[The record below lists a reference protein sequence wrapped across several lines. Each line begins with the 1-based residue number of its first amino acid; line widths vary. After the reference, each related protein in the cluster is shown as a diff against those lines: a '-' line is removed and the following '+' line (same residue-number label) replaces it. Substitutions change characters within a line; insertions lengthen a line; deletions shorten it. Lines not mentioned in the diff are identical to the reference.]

1 MIDSGRNETDRK
13 LEELEKEIH
22 GIYAQANKELQE
34 KMTEYFRKFKKR
46 DEEKQKQLENGEITA
61 EEYKRWRMGQMAT
74 GSRWKSM
81 CDVIAKDM
89 HNSNAIARSVTQ
101 GHMAEIY
108 AINHNW
114 TTYDIENKAMLNT
127 NYAMYNSD
135 VVENLLKE
143 NPDILPLLRDSD
155 GNVVREKD
163 IAWNKKVINAVMLQG
178 ILQGESIDKMAKRFE
193 EVGVRNEKA
202 AVRYARTATT
212 GAENAGRIDGYRRAQ
227 KLGIHVIKVWLA
239 TLDGRTRDSHRAL
252 DGEEQEVEK
261 EFSNGCM
268 HPGDPNC
275 PDPSE
280 VWNCRCTLITK
291 VDGQNYDVSKVKR
304 DSKLGDMSYDE
315 WKNGHQMI
323 QKPESLNEKFV
334 SDIDVDRKAE
344 LEKFINSLPED
355 LKAKWI
361 RNIYKCNFHIM
372 DDNDERTEHNV
383 AGTYDIYLK
392 RKSSV
397 ETILHEVSHAVDKDM
412 LVLEYEH
419 KTSRKRFGKWSEPKV
434 MKQEYKGV
442 SSAAMTLYYNND
454 NSYENDLKGL
464 FKWIGLE
471 YTEKAVD
478 VSEMKRRVHKKLD
491 EFAEEYGVIATQNL
505 SDMIDATT
513 RGKLGLENLW
523 GGHPR
528 DYWLNA
534 TSEFKEGWAEYSALK
549 TLGEND
555 ALEKISEILPD
566 KTKVLKNMYEV
577 TYNGGKYEEHK
588 NDSNDKKISEEIWRV
603 RANH

>member
-34 KMTEYFRKFKKR
+34 KMTEYFRKFRKR
-46 DEEKQKQLENGEITA
+46 DEEKRKQLENGEITA
-61 EEYKRWRMGQMAT
+61 EEYQRWRMGQMAT

-101 GHMAEIY
+101 GHMPEIY

-114 TTYDIENKAMLNT
+114 STYDIENKAMLNT

-155 GNVVREKD
+155 GNIVREKD
-163 IAWNKKVINAVMLQG
+163 IAWNRKVINAVMLQG

-227 KLGIHVIKVWLA
+227 KLGINVVKVWLA
-239 TLDGRTRDSHRAL
+239 TLDGRTRDTHRML

-304 DSKLGDMSYDE
+304 DSKLGDMSYEE
-315 WKNGHQMI
+315 WKNNLKAEEI
-323 QKPESLNEKFV
+323 KPEQKVVNSRYCTQKEYNALLKKHSKNVSKQDEKQIKKHKQPDGSPGGYV
-334 SDIDVDRKAE
+334 ATHNYAV
-344 LEKFINSLPED
+344 INSALRGDGYITTGLTADDKKTIEAMRRAISANTLGSD
-355 LKAKWI
+355 YTLTRYVNANYLTHMFNINDRRDGGTLENNFIYRSKDVQHVMDSLKDI
-361 RNIYKCNFHIM
+361 IG
-372 DDNDERTEHNV
+372 NDYH
-383 AGTYDIYLK
+383 
-392 RKSSV
+392 
-397 ETILHEVSHAVDKDM
+397 
-412 LVLEYEH
+412 
-419 KTSRKRFGKWSEPKV
+419 
-434 MKQEYKGV
+434 
-442 SSAAMTLYYNND
+442 
-454 NSYENDLKGL
+454 
-464 FKWIGLE
+464 
-471 YTEKAVD
+471 EKAFISTSMIPSKNV
-478 VSEMKRRVHKKLD
+478 VSEGKAICFIFKTPADTNCYIPKNKK
-491 EFAEEYGVIATQNL
+491 E
-505 SDMIDATT
+505 
-513 RGKLGLENLW
+513 
-523 GGHPR
+523 
-528 DYWLNA
+528 
-534 TSEFKEGWAEYSALK
+534 SECI
-549 TLGEND
+549 LGENTRYRVD
-555 ALEKISEILPD
+555 KISKRIDNIIEITATIL
-566 KTKVLKNMYEV
+566 
-577 TYNGGKYEEHK
+577 
-588 NDSNDKKISEEIWRV
+588 
-603 RANH
+603 

>member
-61 EEYKRWRMGQMAT
+61 EEYRRWRMGQMAT

-155 GNVVREKD
+155 GNIVREKD

-202 AVRYARTATT
+202 SVRYARTATT

-315 WKNGHQMI
+315 WKENRDVEKL
-323 QKPESLNEKFV
+323 KPTKNPAEVNADGTFKNLPIAGVNIGKPMTFEEADSYHTNPNYGGRGYATNCQTCVAAFEARLRGYKV
-334 SDIDVDRKAE
+334 IAKA
-344 LEKFINSLPED
+344 N
-355 LKAKWI
+355 
-361 RNIYKCNFHIM
+361 
-372 DDNDERTEHNV
+372 
-383 AGTYDIYLK
+383 
-392 RKSSV
+392 
-397 ETILHEVSHAVDKDM
+397 
-412 LVLEYEH
+412 
-419 KTSRKRFGKWSEPKV
+419 
-434 MKQEYKGV
+434 
-442 SSAAMTLYYNND
+442 YNNAYIKLLSSNTNEIWIDPKTGFHPKYIYD
-454 NSYENDLKGL
+454 NSANTPEKCYNYINGIVREGERYTLQFSWKGRMSAGHIVNLDRNENGEIRLHDNQRGKGEVAEHVGEEAVTKYLSKIKYHKIGLKGRIPCVPKL
-464 FKWIGLE
+464 LRIDNVDFDYNYASQIME
-471 YTEKAVD
+471 AEK
-478 VSEMKRRVHKKLD
+478 
-491 EFAEEYGVIATQNL
+491 
-505 SDMIDATT
+505 
-513 RGKLGLENLW
+513 
-523 GGHPR
+523 
-528 DYWLNA
+528 
-534 TSEFKEGWAEYSALK
+534 
-549 TLGEND
+549 
-555 ALEKISEILPD
+555 
-566 KTKVLKNMYEV
+566 
-577 TYNGGKYEEHK
+577 
-588 NDSNDKKISEEIWRV
+588 
-603 RANH
+603 

>member
-304 DSKLGDMSYDE
+304 NSKLGDMSYDE
-315 WKNGHQMI
+315 WKENRDVEPIFGRTKNKDKGSANSSKPDLAQKSTGKYVFKAAATLEEGIKFAESVLGIVYKDDNISIDAVNMLNKELVECYNTFGNLSQAGVLRYVYVNPKREKYYAGYSFKKKAIILVGNNVNGNNVYQRM
-323 QKPESLNEKFV
+323 KK
-334 SDIDVDRKAE
+334 KAE
-344 LEKFINSLPED
+344 DEFKIGMWSAPDAEQSLRHEIGHAVEKMY
-355 LKAKWI
+355 
-361 RNIYKCNFHIM
+361 R
-372 DDNDERTEHNV
+372 NV
-383 AGTYDIYLK
+383 AGNEERMRKIEEIRQDLLKKHNIKSYNLVRDYLN
-392 RKSSV
+392 
-397 ETILHEVSHAVDKDM
+397 
-412 LVLEYEH
+412 
-419 KTSRKRFGKWSEPKV
+419 GK
-434 MKQEYKGV
+434 M
-442 SSAAMTLYYNND
+442 
-454 NSYENDLKGL
+454 
-464 FKWIGLE
+464 
-471 YTEKAVD
+471 KAVGED
-478 VSEMKRRVHKKLD
+478 ISYYATKSTGELIAESVSEYMSGNARETANRVID
-491 EFAEEYGVIATQNL
+491 IFTGRVI
-505 SDMIDATT
+505 
-513 RGKLGLENLW
+513 
-523 GGHPR
+523 
-528 DYWLNA
+528 
-534 TSEFKEGWAEYSALK
+534 
-549 TLGEND
+549 
-555 ALEKISEILPD
+555 
-566 KTKVLKNMYEV
+566 
-577 TYNGGKYEEHK
+577 
-588 NDSNDKKISEEIWRV
+588 
-603 RANH
+603 